1 MQGILTQ
8 MATAADIMTTAV
20 VTTTAG
26 ASVWTVARQLLEHG
40 HGGMPVVGQDGALVG
55 MVSGFDVISKDGATI
70 GEIMSRGVVWANPGD
85 SLADVIQLMGLH
97 GIRRVPVC
105 ENGSLIG
112 IISRSDL
119 LRYFTT
125 EHESSTS

>member
-1 MQGILTQ
+1 
-8 MATAADIMTTAV
+8 MATAADIMTTEV
-20 VTTTAG
+20 LTTTAG
-26 ASVWTVARQLLEHG
+26 APVWSVARELIEHG
-40 HGGMPVVGQDGALVG
+40 YGGMPVLGPDGALVG

-70 GEIMSRGVVWANPGD
+70 GEIMSRGVVWANPGN

-105 ENGSLIG
+105 ENGRLIG

-125 EHESSTS
+125 QHESSTS